1 MCRALKVLCVAEDAA
16 ALSALK
22 GAATSAEWELSPGAT
37 DQAAALRQLRDDRPH
52 VLVVRGAFETLVET
66 AVAELPAL
74 LVVADREMTGVGV
87 VVGSIEDVRDAIL
100 GRPRP
105 GPVR

>member
-1 MCRALKVLCVAEDAA
+1 
-16 ALSALK
+16 
-22 GAATSAEWELSPGAT
+22 
-37 DQAAALRQLRDDRPH
+37 
-52 VLVVRGAFETLVET
+52 VVRGAFETLVET